1 VLGLGHIDTDEAAV
15 IAATAT
21 MINATMIVLRILSP

>member
-21 MINATMIVLRILSP
+21 MINAT